1 MLGTAVPCASAI
13 QSDGSPNSNGGAES
27 FASWLASN
35 VFLCS
40 YSFSLQQRHS
50 HMIVQGLP
58 DVKEV
63 EDEWDI
69 VLCEGGCWSDTRR
82 GEQ

>member
-1 MLGTAVPCASAI
+1 M
-13 QSDGSPNSNGGAES
+13 E
-27 FASWLASN
+27 LAD
-35 VFLCS
+35 LAC
-40 YSFSLQQRHS
+40 R

-82 GEQ
+82 EDQ